1 MGLPCVPLCNKENW
15 LEKMTEVVGLGRK
28 PDTIP
33 STLKSMVATS
43 QPIHYLSLLHILL
56 DKKWG
61 VGQLDGATL
70 T

>member
-1 MGLPCVPLCNKENW
+1 
-15 LEKMTEVVGLGRK
+15 MTEVVGLGRK